1 MVKDIKGA
9 KDISPKIAVEKNLK
23 SLSLKGFN
31 VKPTADYLESRVAVL
46 INNDCHISLAAPQ
59 QSMTDYFY
67 KNADCDE
74 MVFVHKGTGTL
85 RTIVGNLK
93 YGPGDYL
100 MIPRGMIYAFQFDTE
115 DNRLFIVESTSPM
128 YTPKRYRNWFGQL
141 LEHSPFCERDLRQP
155 QDLETH
161 DELGDFYYYD
171 KKGRYVTRIRLRF
184 TPF

>member
-1 MVKDIKGA
+1 MVKDIRGA

-74 MVFVHKGTGTL
+74 W
-85 RTIVGNLK
+85 
-93 YGPGDYL
+93 Y
-100 MIPRGMIYAFQFDTE
+100 
-115 DNRLFIVESTSPM
+115 LFIKE
-128 YTPKRYRNWFGQL
+128 Q
-141 LEHSPFCERDLRQP
+141 
-155 QDLETH
+155 
-161 DELGDFYYYD
+161 ELYA
-171 KKGRYVTRIRLRF
+171 L
-184 TPF
+184 